1 MLSRTSIHNIIDTL
15 QKLLFPNLLY
25 SEKTRKPFI
34 VFTKQFSYSSD
45 LLEDVYSNL
54 IETIDLLSSDLEKY
68 NKLIH
73 KNKVLDLLEECI
85 EYLHIIKVHECNKL
99 ADKLDAIVDVINS
112 QFDDEE
118 IIEHITNLSDI
129 QLVKV

>member
-1 MLSRTSIHNIIDTL
+1 MLSKSSIYNIIDTL
-15 QKLLFPNLLY
+15 QKLLFSHLLY
-25 SEKTRKPFI
+25 SEKTRKPYI
-34 VFTKQFSYSSD
+34 VFTKQSSYSSD
-45 LLEDVYSNL
+45 LLEDVYTNL
-54 IETIDLLSSDLEKY
+54 IQTIDILSTDVEKY

-99 ADKLDAIVDVINS
+99 ADKLDSIVDILIT
-112 QFDDEE
+112 QFDDKD
-118 IIEHITNLSDI
+118 IIENISDLSDI

>member
-1 MLSRTSIHNIIDTL
+1 MLSKSSIYNIIDTL
-15 QKLLFPNLLY
+15 QKLLFSHLLY
-25 SEKTRKPFI
+25 SEKTRKPYI
-34 VFTKQFSYSSD
+34 VFTKQSSYSSD
-45 LLEDVYSNL
+45 LLEDVYTNL
-54 IETIDLLSSDLEKY
+54 IETIDILSTDVEKY

-99 ADKLDAIVDVINS
+99 ADKLDSIVDILIT
-112 QFDDEE
+112 QFDDKD
-118 IIEHITNLSDI
+118 IIENISDLSDI